1 MATWSTGS
9 LPPEKKRRLLQQVS
23 SVGTE
28 PDDAWVAEHA
38 PAGIRTVHDLQQWPL
53 DVLQS
58 LTKPDRDEEIELRLC
73 SHLLQGV
80 SLYTDYSGLDCPRE
94 ALEMGF
100 RALQTLKGYDP
111 DVAGSPV
118 WVGRTCDKGSLQKR
132 LQVALSCTFEKG
144 LRCHFDDILHR
155 LPVEGRQWIA
165 AASPGKQASKAER
178 FEAYKCI
185 ADWVMTNRNM
195 LFSVDAQSP
204 CMVHHRHT
212 KGRVEQCPVH
222 PSPPPPTADSVAGA
236 RRIRVCVAGVTCHA
250 WSAEGSQDGQAH
262 DSEIP
267 LAVWLAERRYMFEQ
281 GMEDV
286 CMVECTPRFPAQKR
300 LEETFGDTAVVLA
313 WEDGPEWHGWPH
325 RRRRI
330 LSLAVN
336 RSTADWFGPTT
347 SFEAR
352 ADYSNRFYRQMV
364 SAGEILMQADLQ
376 ERVQDMVALAR
387 CRKNNVDDAAIKK
400 LFMERDY
407 DKLAQLLLPPGGIAR
422 LQQWQEV
429 HKMKMSGGPVRA
441 FFCDVDHTVAGKGCP
456 VGGELWPTQLT
467 HGSVFALEGKEG
479 ESVGWTMATARE
491 HMTALGWRAHG
502 SSEAFPVSKM
512 LSALSDLCC
521 FTPNQVK
528 TLAGNSMHLRTQMAF
543 MFYALGHIMLKTEH
557 PHTLQR
563 ASTWQWEDSQ

>member
-212 KGRVEQCPVH
+212 KGRVE
-222 PSPPPPTADSVAGA
+222 SSAL
-236 RRIRVCVAGVTCHA
+236 RRR
-250 WSAEGSQDGQAH
+250 S
-262 DSEIP
+262 
-267 LAVWLAERRYMFEQ
+267 L
-281 GMEDV
+281 
-286 CMVECTPRFPAQKR
+286 K
-300 LEETFGDTAVVLA
+300 
-313 WEDGPEWHGWPH
+313 
-325 RRRRI
+325 RRRR
-330 LSLAVN
+330 
-336 RSTADWFGPTT
+336 
-347 SFEAR
+347 
-352 ADYSNRFYRQMV
+352 
-364 SAGEILMQADLQ
+364 
-376 ERVQDMVALAR
+376 R
-387 CRKNNVDDAAIKK
+387 CRREAARQYF
-400 LFMERDY
+400 LM
-407 DKLAQLLLPPGGIAR
+407 
-422 LQQWQEV
+422 
-429 HKMKMSGGPVRA
+429 
-441 FFCDVDHTVAGKGCP
+441 
-456 VGGELWPTQLT
+456 
-467 HGSVFALEGKEG
+467 
-479 ESVGWTMATARE
+479 
-491 HMTALGWRAHG
+491 
-502 SSEAFPVSKM
+502 
-512 LSALSDLCC
+512 
-521 FTPNQVK
+521 
-528 TLAGNSMHLRTQMAF
+528 
-543 MFYALGHIMLKTEH
+543 
-557 PHTLQR
+557 
-563 ASTWQWEDSQ
+563 